1 MKGINGLYKIDTSL
15 FDLLVDLPSHR
26 AYPAVDRF
34 DAKIMLNSLL
44 HAMPLRR
51 PQT

>member
-1 MKGINGLYKIDTSL
+1 MKGVNGLYKIDASL
-15 FDLLVDLPSHR
+15 FDLRVDLPSHR

-34 DAKIMLNSLL
+34 DAKIMPLSLL
-44 HAMPLRR
+44 LAMPLRR